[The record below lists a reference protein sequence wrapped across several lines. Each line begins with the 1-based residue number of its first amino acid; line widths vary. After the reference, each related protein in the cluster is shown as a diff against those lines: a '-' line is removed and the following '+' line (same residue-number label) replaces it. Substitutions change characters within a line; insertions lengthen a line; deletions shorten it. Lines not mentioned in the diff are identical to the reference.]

1 MGARIRVEETWEVS
15 DLNRAQFQAQL
26 LGTLRDSGFGQY
38 ASDQIGWYGC
48 QNSSSE
54 RRFRARDFQI
64 DSLLEVLERVEIT
77 FSLYLFQGLGNDFVE
92 ATGRD
97 LPGWQQQ
104 LRTWQWSAQARLL
117 AYQERLQQ
125 GLWWRSVM
133 KF

>member
-1 MGARIRVEETWEVS
+1 
-15 DLNRAQFQAQL
+15 
-26 LGTLRDSGFGQY
+26 
-38 ASDQIGWYGC
+38 
-48 QNSSSE
+48 
-54 RRFRARDFQI
+54 
-64 DSLLEVLERVEIT
+64 LLEVLERVEIT